1 MCQILKLL
9 TIFFLKKINKDINVK
24 NPKKKKESMPL
35 IQLACQMEW
44 PTMYGQIK
52 MGLACARWT
61 VVGPCKVMGY
71 NQCN

>member
-24 NPKKKKESMPL
+24 DPKKKEGAHAIDTTCVSNGMANYVWTN
-35 IQLACQMEW
+35 QNGVAS
-44 PTMYGQIK
+44 
-52 MGLACARWT
+52 ARWT